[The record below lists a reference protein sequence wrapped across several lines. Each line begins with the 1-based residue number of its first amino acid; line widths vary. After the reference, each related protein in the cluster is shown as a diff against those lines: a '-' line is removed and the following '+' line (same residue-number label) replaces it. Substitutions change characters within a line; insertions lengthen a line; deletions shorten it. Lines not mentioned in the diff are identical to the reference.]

1 MMAGVVAPRKRRLG
15 CAVVGGW
22 AVILAV
28 IPPGTTRKTGGV
40 QMDGKVNLT
49 SEDDT
54 RRHPL
59 DGDEPTHNR
68 SVAGSRPA
76 SPTDLVSKPCRSE

>member
-1 MMAGVVAPRKRRLG
+1 VDTKGEIWRFGSA
-15 CAVVGGW
+15 

-28 IPPGTTRKTGGV
+28 IPPGTTRKTGRD
-40 QMDGKVNLT
+40 QLDGTTDLT
-49 SEDDT
+49 SENDT

-68 SVAGSRPA
+68 WVAGSSPLRPLTPGGGA
-76 SPTDLVSKPCRSE
+76 